1 MSRPSRSIT
10 SCCSSSRIL
19 LSFLDL
25 ATGLTKEDKMTRR
38 MRNNHRIRIKGKEGN
53 EMKVHLDCP
62 CFTKQHTPSSILLF
76 LFLLL
81 LSLILLAT
89 SFFTRSRLKVT
100 RFLYSKK
107 KREEKKSWC
116 HRPFPDDHT
125 ISLHHRVQYKYYSNK
140 TFNEKKDW

>member
-1 MSRPSRSIT
+1 MSRPSRLIT

-25 ATGLTKEDKMTRR
+25 ATGLMKEDKMTRR

-53 EMKVHLDCP
+53 EMKVHSDCP
-62 CFTKQHTPSSILLF
+62 CFKATHSILLLLLL

-107 KREEKKSWC
+107 KRGEKKSWC
-116 HRPFPDDHT
+116 HRPFPDDHPPT
-125 ISLHHRVQYKYYSNK
+125 VPSTTKKRTSPIFKK
-140 TFNEKKDW
+140 IEKDW

>member
-25 ATGLTKEDKMTRR
+25 ATGLMKKDKMTRR
-38 MRNNHRIRIKGKEGN
+38 MRNYHRIRIKGKEGN
-53 EMKVHLDCP
+53 EMKVHSDCP
-62 CFTKQHTPSSILLF
+62 RFKATHSILLLLLL

-100 RFLYSKK
+100 RFPYCKK

-116 HRPFPDDHT
+116 HRPFPDDHST
-125 ISLHHRVQYKYYSNK
+125 KYNQKTDLSNI
-140 TFNEKKDW
+140 